1 MNECG
6 FSLKKFN
13 AQSVKFKHKHS
24 YIHLKEITPFL
35 IGSKLGMPSISYF
48 LFNVQIEIMFLK
60 LYNNLDSNFNK
71 ESKIN

>member
-13 AQSVKFKHKHS
+13 AQSVKFKHKHP
-24 YIHLKEITPFL
+24 YIHLKEIIPFL
-35 IGSKLGMPSISYF
+35 LGSKLGMPSVSYF

-60 LYNNLDSNFNK
+60 VYNNFGH
-71 ESKIN
+71 